1 MPAKSKAQQRFMGL
15 VKSYQDG
22 DVPASKVSK
31 SVKDAAKSMDKG
43 DVEDY
48 ASTKHKGKPEKV
60 KKELKENRAKLVKNI
75 TKVYKDLD
83 KKFKNYDNTR
93 ITNWN
98 KVIRYLTPKFGG
110 NKELASHIA
119 LSYNSYRGGE
129 DIKKNIT

>member
-31 SVKDAAKSMDKG
+31 SVKDAAKSMGKG

-60 KKELKENRAKLVKNI
+60 TEGKLDKVAKALF
-75 TKVYKDLD
+75 KDLN
-83 KKFKNYDNTR
+83 KKFPNFDTERKNSTR
-93 ITNWN
+93 DFN
-98 KVIRYLTPKFGG
+98 K
-110 NKELASHIA
+110 
-119 LSYNSYRGGE
+119 
-129 DIKKNIT
+129 

>member
-48 ASTKHKGKPEKV
+48 ASTE
-60 KKELKENRAKLVKNI
+60 
-75 TKVYKDLD
+75 
-83 KKFKNYDNTR
+83 
-93 ITNWN
+93 
-98 KVIRYLTPKFGG
+98 
-110 NKELASHIA
+110 
-119 LSYNSYRGGE
+119 
-129 DIKKNIT
+129 